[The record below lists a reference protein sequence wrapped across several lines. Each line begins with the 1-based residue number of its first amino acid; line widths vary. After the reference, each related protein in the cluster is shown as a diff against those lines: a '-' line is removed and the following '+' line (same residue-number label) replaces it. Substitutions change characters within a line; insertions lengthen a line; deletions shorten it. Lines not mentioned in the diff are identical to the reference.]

1 MSSPLIIQGRYFFC
15 GFSLF
20 SVKNHRT
27 FLVDLLNQS
36 YNSVPIFTISFY
48 IMDLA
53 IYIQFFVSLIAL
65 VNPIGVIPIFY
76 SMTTDQT
83 PAQQNRTGLIT
94 CFSVSVILLVSF
106 FFGNMILEAF
116 HISINSFRIA
126 GGILVA
132 MIALTMINGKI
143 GDHKINKEEKAE
155 NFDDYN
161 NIAVVPLAMPI
172 MAGPG
177 SISATIVFGSNQ
189 TTVMDYVYT
198 SLTIALF
205 GLCCYI
211 LLRYS
216 EPLIK
221 KLGKTGSNVIT
232 RIMGLILM
240 SLGVEIIVE
249 GIKNLHLF

>member
-1 MSSPLIIQGRYFFC
+1 
-15 GFSLF
+15 
-20 SVKNHRT
+20 
-27 FLVDLLNQS
+27 
-36 YNSVPIFTISFY
+36 
-48 IMDLA
+48 MDIA

-65 VNPIGVIPIFY
+65 VNPLGVVPIFY
-76 SMTTDQT
+76 SMTADQT

-94 CFSVSVILLVSF
+94 CFSVTIILLVSF
-106 FFGNMILEAF
+106 YFGNIILQSF
-116 HISINSFRIA
+116 HISISSFRIA

-155 NFDDYN
+155 NFEDYN

-177 SISATIVFGSNQ
+177 SISATIVFGANQ

-198 SLTIALF
+198 SITIAIF

-211 LLRYS
+211 LFKYS
-216 EPLIK
+216 EPVIK

-249 GIKNLHLF
+249 GLKNINLL

>member
-1 MSSPLIIQGRYFFC
+1 
-15 GFSLF
+15 
-20 SVKNHRT
+20 
-27 FLVDLLNQS
+27 
-36 YNSVPIFTISFY
+36 
-48 IMDLA
+48 MDTA

-65 VNPIGVIPIFY
+65 VNPLGVVPIFY
-76 SMTTDQT
+76 SMTADQT
-83 PAQQNRTGLIT
+83 PFQQDRTRLIT
-94 CFSVSVILLVSF
+94 CISVTVILLVSF
-106 FFGNMILEAF
+106 YFGHFILESF
-116 HISINSFRIA
+116 HISISSFRIA

-177 SISATIVFGSNQ
+177 SISATIVFGANQ
-189 TTVMDYVYT
+189 NTVIDYIYT
-198 SLTIALF
+198 SLTIATF

-211 LLRYS
+211 LFKYS

-249 GIKNLHLF
+249 GLKNINLL

>member
-1 MSSPLIIQGRYFFC
+1 
-15 GFSLF
+15 
-20 SVKNHRT
+20 
-27 FLVDLLNQS
+27 
-36 YNSVPIFTISFY
+36 
-48 IMDLA
+48 MDIA
-53 IYIQFFVSLIAL
+53 IYIQFFVGLIAL
-65 VNPIGVIPIFY
+65 VNPLGVIPIFY
-76 SMTTDQT
+76 SMTSDQA

-94 CFSVSVILLVSF
+94 CFSVTVILLVSF
-106 FFGNMILEAF
+106 FFGNFILEAF

-177 SISATIVFGSNQ
+177 SISATIVFASNQ
-189 TTVMDYVYT
+189 HTLMDYIST
-198 SLTIALF
+198 SLTIIIF

-216 EPLIK
+216 EPLIQ

-249 GIKNLHLF
+249 GLKNLHLF

>member
-1 MSSPLIIQGRYFFC
+1 M
-15 GFSLF
+15 
-20 SVKNHRT
+20 
-27 FLVDLLNQS
+27 D
-36 YNSVPIFTISFY
+36 IS
-48 IMDLA
+48 
-53 IYIQFFVSLIAL
+53 IYVQFFVSLIAL
-65 VNPIGVIPIFY
+65 VNPLGVIPIFY
-76 SMTTDQT
+76 SMTTDFDKT
-83 PAQQNRTGLIT
+83 QQNRTALIT
-94 CFSVSVILLVSF
+94 CFSVAVILLVSF
-106 FFGNMILEAF
+106 YFGQLILNAF
-116 HISINSFRIA
+116 HISIDAFRIA
-126 GGILVA
+126 GGIVVA

-143 GDHKINKEEKAE
+143 GDHKMNKEEKAE

-189 TTVMDYVYT
+189 TTVMDYTYT
-198 SLTIALF
+198 SITIALF

-240 SLGVEIIVE
+240 SLGVEIVVE
-249 GIKNLHLF
+249 GLKNLHLF